1 MTVTAKDLAQLSRHV
16 HDIGAGDQ
24 DEPRTG
30 MEYRAQ
36 SVEKGD
42 AGGGKGA
49 VMQRLRGTF
58 LTFAVVA
65 SMLPLSGCTKV
76 ISWQEEVALNTG
88 DILVVQRQATYVR
101 AGAPG
106 NPLDIGWSLERG
118 GEIQFTWKERR
129 YVFKEH
135 NVPLVLAISPRGT
148 PVLVINA
155 AAGSWDAR
163 HKLGCRTPHYVQFVP
178 DASGANWTWPDKVE
192 PWLHGMRANLLRD
205 IPAPN
210 NARALYGP
218 QDVRQINERL
228 RVPEYERLI
237 DPNYTSDSC
246 KMGPLT

>member
-1 MTVTAKDLAQLSRHV
+1 MTVTVTSKDLAQPSLHV
-16 HDIGAGDQ
+16 YDIGAGDQ
-24 DEPRTG
+24 DEQRTG
-30 MEYRAQ
+30 MEYCAQ
-36 SVEKGD
+36 PVEKGD
-42 AGGGKGA
+42 AGGGQGA

-88 DILVVQRQATYVR
+88 DILVVQREATYVR

-106 NPLDIGWSLERG
+106 NPLDIGWSLKRG

-129 YVFKEH
+129 YMFKEH

-163 HKLGCRTPHYVQFVP
+163 HKLGCRTPHYVHFVP

-192 PWLHGMRANLLRD
+192 PWLYGMRANMLRD
-205 IPAPN
+205 IPEPN
-210 NARALYGP
+210 NVRPRYGW

-246 KMGPLT
+246 KEGP